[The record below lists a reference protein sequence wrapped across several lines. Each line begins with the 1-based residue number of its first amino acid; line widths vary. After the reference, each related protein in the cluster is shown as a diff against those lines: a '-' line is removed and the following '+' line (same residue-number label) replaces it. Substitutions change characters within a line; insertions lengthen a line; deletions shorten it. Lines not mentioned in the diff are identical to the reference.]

1 MATITFER
9 SGGVIGNE
17 LHFDLDIDSLP
28 DYEAENVQKLIDDAD
43 FFNIPP
49 NLVMQSTPDEFQYRV
64 TVDDGDKNHTVRATD
79 TTMPRSLLPLVK
91 ELTMLRVLH

>member
-17 LHFDLDIDSLP
+17 MHLELAIDSLS
-28 DYEAENVQKLIDDAD
+28 DYEAEHLQKLINDAD
-43 FFNIPP
+43 FFNIPA
-49 NLVMQSTPDEFQYRV
+49 NLVKQSTPDEFLYRV
-64 TVDDGDKNHTVRATD
+64 TVDDGDKNHTVRTTD